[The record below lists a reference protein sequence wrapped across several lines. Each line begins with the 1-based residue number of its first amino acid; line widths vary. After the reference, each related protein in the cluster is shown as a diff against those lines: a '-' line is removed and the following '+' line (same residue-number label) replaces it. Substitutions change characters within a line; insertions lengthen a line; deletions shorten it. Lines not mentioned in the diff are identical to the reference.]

1 MMVDRRCPDGQ
12 PRSPGVPQDPKL
24 KVCVMTLFA
33 NIERQADRLAP
44 LALLV
49 IGMLT
54 AFATA
59 GLGA

>member
-1 MMVDRRCPDGQ
+1 MMLSKQCPDGQ
-12 PRSPGVPQDPKL
+12 PRSPGVQRENLQVND
-24 KVCVMTLFA
+24 MTFSA
-33 NIERQADRLAP
+33 AFERQADRFAP

-59 GLGA
+59 GIGF

>member
-1 MMVDRRCPDGQ
+1 MMLSKQCPDGQ
-12 PRSPGVPQDPKL
+12 PTRAPTKKRQVND
-24 KVCVMTLFA
+24 MTFSA
-33 NIERQADRLAP
+33 SFERQADRFAP

-59 GLGA
+59 GIGF

>member
-1 MMVDRRCPDGQ
+1 
-12 PRSPGVPQDPKL
+12 
-24 KVCVMTLFA
+24 MTFQA
-33 NIERQADRLAP
+33 FEQAADRFAP

-59 GLGA
+59 GLGIA

>member
-1 MMVDRRCPDGQ
+1 MMLSKQCPDGQ
-12 PRSPGVPQDPKL
+12 PAPPGPTEKL

-33 NIERQADRLAP
+33 NIERQADRFAP
-44 LALLV
+44 LAILV

-59 GLGA
+59 GLGV